1 MKLYYRVPSPPWSL
15 ISHGQSG
22 TENSDW
28 CWFPIRAGDLAL
40 RFTRKKACLIMLGR
54 GFSSLRAVN
63 SLKKPVC
70 DALNAFQEL
79 FLAYDLK
86 KV

>member
-1 MKLYYRVPSPPWSL
+1 MKFYYRVPSPPWSL

-40 RFTRKKACLIMLGR
+40 RFTRKKLALSCLG
-54 GFSSLRAVN
+54 
-63 SLKKPVC
+63 
-70 DALNAFQEL
+70 E
-79 FLAYDLK
+79 DLHH
-86 KV
+86 